1 MKLSINTFLPLQIIK
16 NIPNDDLNEIY
27 MKSRVLSYIGWSLA
41 FVLLSFILVQFG
53 GVDKLQS
60 LYISLGVGTAYF
72 LLRIAMA
79 SEEANKL
86 LSEEVAMKL
95 RKVDG
100 IKVIEQEYSLKVE
113 ALQKELDTKESMLE
127 QAQTWIDDF
136 NKKVDALE
144 AKCKSLEAKNTN
156 QISVIEERDARI
168 KELENGLARMKEQ
181 AGVEKKAIYEMAVA
195 HTEELIAM
203 GRSKAQK
210 NISDEKRSDIEQRE
224 LEIEKEREEALGV

>member
-168 KELENGLARMKEQ
+168 KELENDLARMKEE

-195 HTEELIAM
+195 HTNELKTIKK
-203 GRSKAQK
+203 SLAQ
-210 NISDEKRSDIEQRE
+210 NPGDEKRKTIEERLE
-224 LEIEKEREEALGV
+224 EIEKEREEALGV